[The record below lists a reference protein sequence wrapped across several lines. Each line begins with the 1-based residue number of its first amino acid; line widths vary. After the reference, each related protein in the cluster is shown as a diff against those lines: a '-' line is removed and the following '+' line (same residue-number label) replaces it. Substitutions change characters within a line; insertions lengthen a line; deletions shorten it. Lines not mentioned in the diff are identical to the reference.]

1 MNAVRELRERAHLT
15 QAELAE
21 LAGTSQ
27 PTIAS
32 YEAGRKS
39 PTLRTL
45 KRLADAADR
54 HLVISFVPTLTR
66 EDRRSLALH
75 RAISRELLESPARVL
90 SRARRNLTRMRAQHG
105 GARVLFDEWARI
117 LEQSVD
123 EIVAVM
129 TDHGVHARDLRQVTP
144 FAGVLSAAQRTS
156 VYAGFARSEVER

>member
-1 MNAVRELRERAHLT
+1 MNVVRELREDAHLT

-45 KRLADAADR
+45 RRLADAADR
-54 HLVISFVPTLTR
+54 HLVMSFVPTLTR

-75 RAISRELLESPARVL
+75 RAISTGLLESPTRVL
-90 SRARRNLTRMRAQHG
+90 SRARRNLTRMRERHG
-105 GARVLFDEWARI
+105 GARALLDEWARI

-129 TDHGVHARDLRQVTP
+129 TNPGLHARDLRQVTP
-144 FAGVLSAAQRTS
+144 FAGVLSTAERTA
-156 VYAGFARSEVER
+156 VYAGFARSEAE